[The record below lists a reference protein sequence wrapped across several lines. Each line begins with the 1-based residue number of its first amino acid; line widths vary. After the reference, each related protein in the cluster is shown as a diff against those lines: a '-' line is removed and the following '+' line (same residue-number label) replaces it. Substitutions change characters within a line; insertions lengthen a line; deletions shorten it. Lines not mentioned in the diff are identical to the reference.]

1 MAKPKFSWI
10 PAYEEIA
17 TTLLG
22 YEERQDELCSVVEE
36 ILGEHYEQ
44 MDPLTFFSM
53 FNGKRKNFDKRVEAV
68 RTIIERFR
76 LKSPAPTDFDGL
88 PVTNPQRWRFWDG
101 KPDTIRHNWQLFRSA
116 VTYADGKTD
125 EFPIE
130 TDAKTLRGALEQEN
144 LVEGEESEYG
154 LFVQKVNGVA
164 ASDNAYWAFYQY
176 GEYLMT
182 GVDTTPIA
190 DGDRFEIK
198 HEEIQY

>member
-1 MAKPKFSWI
+1 MKRIVSLLLAAVLMFALVACGGETANETSSAA
-10 PAYEEIA
+10 PASSA
-17 TTLLG
+17 
-22 YEERQDELCSVVEE
+22 
-36 ILGEHYEQ
+36 
-44 MDPLTFFSM
+44 
-53 FNGKRKNFDKRVEAV
+53 VEAAK
-68 RTIIERFR
+68 IR
-76 LKSPAPTDFDGL
+76 LT
-88 PVTNPQRWRFWDG
+88 V
-101 KPDTIRHNWQLFRSA
+101 A
-116 VTYADGKTD
+116 VTYADGKTE

-164 ASDNAYWAFYQY
+164 ASDNAYWAFYQD